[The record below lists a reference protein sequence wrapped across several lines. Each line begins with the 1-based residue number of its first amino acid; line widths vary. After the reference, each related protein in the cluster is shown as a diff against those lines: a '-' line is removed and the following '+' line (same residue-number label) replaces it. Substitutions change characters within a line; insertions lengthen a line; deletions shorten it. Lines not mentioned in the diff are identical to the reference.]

1 MKSNTII
8 RLLFCFLIMSC
19 EAKKTKSK
27 IKIVD
32 KVPASFKMYKTSEMA
47 NLMRLMYAEN
57 MQVRQ
62 QIIEGE
68 EIADFNKAYLKI
80 HTAKLT
86 DVSDLDDTF
95 ATFATFFIE
104 TQKNL
109 NQVSKDARKSEFNKI
124 VAACIACHK
133 DKCAGPIPR
142 IKKLI
147 IP

>member
-1 MKSNTII
+1 
-8 RLLFCFLIMSC
+8 MSC
-19 EAKKTKSK
+19 EAKKTKRQ

-32 KVPASFKMYKTSEMA
+32 KIPASFRMYKTSEMA
-47 NLMRLMYAEN
+47 SLMRLMYAEN
-57 MQVRQ
+57 MQVRK
-62 QIIEGE
+62 QIIEGK
-68 EIADFNKAYLKI
+68 EITDFNKEYLKI

-86 DVSDLDDTF
+86 DVSDLDATF

-109 NQVSKDARKSEFNKI
+109 NQVSKDAQKSEFNKI

-133 DKCAGPIPR
+133 DRCTGPIPR

-147 IP
+147 IL